1 MQAHATQSNGRVK
14 RSAKDWQEIMKQY
27 ERSGRSRAAFCRSQ
41 SISPSTFD
49 VWYRKLQSKKAP
61 QEFVE
66 VKPVAQTAMGGWL
79 VEIELPDGTL
89 ARLRG

>member
-1 MQAHATQSNGRVK
+1 MQAQATQSNGRVK
-14 RSAKDWQEIMKQY
+14 RSAADWQEIMKQY

-49 VWYRKLQSKKAP
+49 VWYRKLQSKTVSRD
-61 QEFVE
+61 FVE
-66 VKPVAQTAMGGWL
+66 VKPAVETSIGGWT